1 MTPEIEAKL
10 KTCPNLPSP
19 PAIAVKILK
28 LTNDPEIDI
37 KSLSNI
43 LNCDPALASKI
54 LKTANSPLY
63 PYSRKV
69 ETLPQAV
76 MILGLNAVIALA
88 LSFSLTKSFK
98 KLPAPGLDYSLYWKR
113 ALIAGTAS
121 RILGKACGL
130 QDLEALYLVSLLQD
144 IGMLALNQ
152 IYPTLYTKESLDQTC
167 HDKLLLREREILD
180 FYHAEVGSWLLKYWG
195 FPTRFSLAIAYSD
208 EPSLIAKH
216 DEQTAFLNCVTLSGK
231 IAEIFIRDST
241 GGFLNALNQEFQKCL
256 PLKEKVEL
264 INVLQDVQ
272 SLIPE
277 IEKLFDI
284 QIQTWDH
291 PDAIV
296 EQARETL
303 LLRSLKTL
311 KKVDELQVN
320 NAAME
325 DQFERFKEK
334 HKQDSLTGAL
344 IRAYLDEYLQL
355 SFEKAMTNG
364 ESLSIVFCDLDR
376 FKNVNDTYGHQAG
389 DSILQATAKV
399 LVSKIRGYDMVGRYG
414 GDEFVLIL
422 PRASTS
428 AAKMVCKRIL
438 QGFCDSKFSN
448 LEDPNL
454 RVTISLGIATHS
466 PGNPYSSVS
475 HLLHD
480 ADQAAY
486 YSKTHGGNQCTS
498 YDAMII
504 EQPV

>member
-10 KTCPNLPSP
+10 KACPNLPSP

-28 LTNDPEIDI
+28 LANEPEINI
-37 KSLSNI
+37 KSLTKV
-43 LNCDPALASKI
+43 LNCDPALASRI

-63 PYSRKV
+63 PYSKKV
-69 ETLPQAV
+69 ENLPQAV

-98 KLPAPGLDYSLYWKR
+98 KLPGPGLDYSLFWKR

-121 RILGKACGL
+121 RILGKASGL
-130 QDLEALYLVSLLQD
+130 QDLEALYLASLVQD

-152 IYPTLYTKESLDQTC
+152 IYPDLYTKESLDQTC
-167 HDKLLLREREILD
+167 HDQLLRREREVLD
-180 FYHAEVGSWLLKYWG
+180 IYHAEVGSWLLEYWG
-195 FPTRFSLAIAYSD
+195 FPTHFSLATAYSD
-208 EPSLIAKH
+208 EPSLIPKQ
-216 DEQTAFLNCVTLSGK
+216 DEQTAFLNCVALSGK

-241 GGFLNALNQEFQKCL
+241 GDFVNALNQEFQRCL
-256 PLKEKVEL
+256 PLKEKVEF

-272 SLIPE
+272 DLIPE
-277 IEKLFDI
+277 IEELFDI
-284 QIQTWDH
+284 QIQTWDY

-303 LLRSLKTL
+303 LQRSLKTL

-334 HKQDSLTGAL
+334 HKQDSLTGVL
-344 IRAYLDEYLQL
+344 IRAYLDEYLKL
-355 SFEKAMTNG
+355 SFEKAMANG
-364 ESLSIVFCDLDR
+364 ESLSIVFCDLDK

-389 DSILQATAKV
+389 DAILQSTAKV

-428 AAKMVCKRIL
+428 AAKMVCGRIVE
-438 QGFCDSKFSN
+438 GFCDSKFSN

-466 PGNPYSSVS
+466 PENPYSSVS
-475 HLLHD
+475 HLLQD
-480 ADQAAY
+480 ADKAVY
-486 YSKTHGGNQCTS
+486 HSKTHDGNQCTH
-498 YDAMII
+498 YEAMKT